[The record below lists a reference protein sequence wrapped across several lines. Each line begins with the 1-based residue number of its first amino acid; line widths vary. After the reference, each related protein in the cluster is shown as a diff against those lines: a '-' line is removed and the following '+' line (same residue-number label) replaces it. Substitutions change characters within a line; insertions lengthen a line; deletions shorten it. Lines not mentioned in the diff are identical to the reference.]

1 MDLSTVRHTVFNIT
15 THAKDGSY
23 IFCTKE
29 AAEPWEVDDISP
41 SSGRLSLDVVGVV
54 KSALIPP
61 QPLEEEDKNL
71 IDFGEDEEEDPEIG
85 NEELDVMIQ
94 KEMQDDKDQMV
105 AVQGVAE
112 LVSQGR
118 LMSLTKGRKEGPL
131 TDWDGSEE
139 SMDGIGVPLIRA
151 TEYIQALEGITFE
164 ESNDM
169 SALDVCDRLL
179 WGFDIDDHPT
189 SELSTSLDSE
199 GHPESC
205 QDDPGSLSHVKE
217 APGPSE
223 NKASYDQDDPH
234 FVPHLEE
241 LPSYFSAPCETL
253 LPQDAVLQLGAE
265 PSPITAPPSPGS
277 QIQSSTPEVTSIEN
291 KARYL
296 PMSQITCSSRPGDES
311 IPSTP
316 PRSRTLRP
324 RHGPSKASKTI
335 MHTSDDES
343 EEDGSDFEIPE
354 GDDED
359 EDEDEDVITLSPTTR
374 ILPPKSPQRKKYRQ
388 TITSEPTGLIA
399 TPLLSS
405 YNLAYNVQYKLLVC
419 LICKLGVCLDGLHYH
434 LVGQTQMEDNEW
446 IPGNQK
452 YRKFRLDRHNYN
464 LGMSKPKFIREVNK
478 QLTQAL
484 GRAPDILTTYN
495 SMNDASPSAWQ
506 ELVKPHEHQKGPV
519 EGLKVFEHGLVCTL
533 PPCSNSPYAYC
544 CLSEGTMAKHCGGVH
559 QGGPKVK
566 PGTKR
571 WKKAP
576 VQTFFSGPGLWA
588 FFPVPHS
595 NLQSLFPPLN
605 PIVPSSTSDPSRE
618 DLLNLIEQEEAD
630 FAVEEEE
637 MDGGALELVPPA
649 FAEMKMVEL
658 WELIA
663 MEEARRVLSI
673 RPVGRRAATGLT
685 NKLTAAVSATFLSI
699 CSSVQRAHPGLLC
712 LIGRGA
718 ALYGSPAGGRPFSI
732 PQRQHTLNS
741 YLLFEVQLLRHMLYN
756 LRDPIKRKD
765 GKNVFQLDNAQR
777 EALRDLDGS
786 LRDSKASLM
795 EVGACIQTA
804 LHALYFPTNP
814 ERAAFDV
821 FEDPFSTY
829 LSLTSLTPEGNP
841 VPLALIPPYLSKAQF
856 SQSNHVRS
864 LRNLLPPPTSMAP
877 SSPSSPHPHPHWN
890 LRARTSKSS
899 TKGSGAYSDVE
910 MADGSADSDAGSDF
924 NPNENNGTDEGEE
937 MEVDQPEEKSG
948 NATNSNLGNRAVE
961 NMASERPGW
970 FGRGLSWVK
979 TYLTPGNISPYS
991 ILRNNMHISSVHQR
1005 RARKRPNM
1013 QWVDDHLLL
1022 VDQNRFSLP
1031 DFFGFVD
1038 YQLELLET
1046 FIRDE
1051 VLQCHTL
1058 ADLGI
1063 DCNFSE
1069 LKDTGDV
1076 DTRGYGC
1083 LLPQDGISNPD
1094 SKTFML
1100 KLVEQKN
1107 LVSPSGSGRGG
1118 LVWDSE
1124 KGWPWT
1130 GRIREATVRLYA
1142 LAHILQGSPGRSTEE
1157 NLMQISNTRAGR
1169 RHLFAES
1176 EMGTLAIFSDYWKG
1190 AKAQGRFKEILRVL
1204 PYRISR
1210 LLFILI
1216 RIVRPVERLFIVKS
1230 KLPAERRQINSVYRS
1245 KLWAAG
1251 GLEID
1256 ARILGDAV
1264 SAFFKRL
1271 DRKGAKP
1278 FEWISGLRPYRHL
1291 TVAIQRRRLP
1301 GGARYTE
1308 DVEKEGADIGDLQAG
1323 RSKGMSIQN
1332 YAVLKSFIPADSGV
1346 VSHYR
1351 AYSMR
1356 WHQLF
1361 EQSTVFDPTK
1371 KYIV

>member
-23 IFCTKE
+23 IFCTKDGTD
-29 AAEPWEVDDISP
+29 PWEVCVLVDCI
-41 SSGRLSLDVVGVV
+41 
-54 KSALIPP
+54 LIERTLTPV
-61 QPLEEEDKNL
+61 PLEEEDRNL
-71 IDFGEDEEEDPEIG
+71 IDFGEDDEEDPEIG
-85 NEELDVMIQ
+85 NEELDVMIR
-94 KEMQDDKDQMV
+94 KEMRDDEDQM
-105 AVQGVAE
+105 AAIQGVAE

-118 LMSLTKGRKEGPL
+118 LMSLTKGSKEGPL
-131 TDWDGSEE
+131 TEWDGSEE

-169 SALDVCDRLL
+169 SVLDVCDRLL
-179 WGFDIDDHPT
+179 WGFDIDDGPAL
-189 SELSTSLDSE
+189 ELSVSLDSE
-199 GHPESC
+199 GHPES
-205 QDDPGSLSHVKE
+205 
-217 APGPSE
+217 
-223 NKASYDQDDPH
+223 
-234 FVPHLEE
+234 
-241 LPSYFSAPCETL
+241 
-253 LPQDAVLQLGAE
+253 
-265 PSPITAPPSPGS
+265 
-277 QIQSSTPEVTSIEN
+277 
-291 KARYL
+291 R
-296 PMSQITCSSRPGDES
+296 
-311 IPSTP
+311 
-316 PRSRTLRP
+316 
-324 RHGPSKASKTI
+324 
-335 MHTSDDES
+335 DDENQA
-343 EEDGSDFEIPE
+343 DGSDFEIPE
-354 GDDED
+354 DED
-359 EDEDEDVITLSPTTR
+359 EGEDEDAITLSPTTR

-388 TITSEPTGLIA
+388 TITSEPTGLIT

-405 YNLAYNVQYKLLVC
+405 YNLTYNVQYKLLVC

-434 LVGQTQMEDNEW
+434 LVGKTQMEDKEW
-446 IPGNQK
+446 MPGDQK
-452 YRKFRLDRHNYN
+452 YQPIKLDRHNYN
-464 LGMSKPKFIREVNK
+464 LGMSKVKFIREVNK

-484 GRAPDILTTYN
+484 GRAPDILATYN
-495 SMNDASPSAWQ
+495 SMKDGSPNAWK
-506 ELVKPHEHQKGPV
+506 ELVKPHEHQKGRV

-544 CLSEGTMAKHCGGVH
+544 SLSEATMLKHCGGAKGSVH
-559 QGGPKVK
+559 SGGPQVK
-566 PGTKR
+566 KGTER
-571 WKKAP
+571 WKMAP
-576 VQTFFSGPGLWA
+576 VQSFFSGPGLWA
-588 FFPVPHS
+588 FFPVPRP
-595 NLQSLFPPLN
+595 NLQLLFPPLN
-605 PIVPSSTSDPSRE
+605 PIVASSTSDPSQE

-637 MDGGALELVPPA
+637 MDSGALELVPPA
-649 FAEMKMVEL
+649 FVEMKMVEL
-658 WELIA
+658 WELIS
-663 MEEARRVLSI
+663 MEEARKVLSI
-673 RPVGRRAATGLT
+673 RPVGRKSATGLT

-732 PQRQHTLNS
+732 PQKQHTLNS
-741 YLLFEVQLLRHMLYN
+741 YLLFEVQLLRHMLYSLHN
-756 LRDPIKRKD
+756 PIKRKD
-765 GKNVFQLDNAQR
+765 GKDVFQFDNAQR
-777 EALRDLDGS
+777 EALRNLNES
-786 LRDSKASLM
+786 LRDSKASLT
-795 EVGACIQTA
+795 EVGACVHTT

-829 LSLTSLTPEGNP
+829 LSLTSLKPEGNP
-841 VPLALIPPYLSKAQF
+841 VPLALLPPYLSKAQF
-856 SQSNHVRS
+856 SVR
-864 LRNLLPPPTSMAP
+864 LRAYHHLHEDFQQYSAQQNAETPESAAEPPCMVPLKPPSTPTSTSP
-877 SSPSSPHPHPHWN
+877 SSPSSPHPRPHWN
-890 LRARTSKSS
+890 LRARTSKA
-899 TKGSGAYSDVE
+899 SGPHSDIE
-910 MADGSADSDAGSDF
+910 MADGSADSDADSDF
-924 NPNENNGTDEGEE
+924 NPNENDGTGKGEK

-948 NATNSNLGNRAVE
+948 NATNSGNRMVV
-961 NMASERPGW
+961 NMASERPRW
-970 FGRGLSWVK
+970 FRRALSWVK

-1013 QWVDDHLLL
+1013 QWVDDNLLL

-1038 YQLELLET
+1038 YQLESLEM

-1051 VLQCHTL
+1051 VLQHHTL

-1063 DCNFSE
+1063 ECDFSE
-1069 LKDTGDV
+1069 LKDAGDV
-1076 DTRGYGC
+1076 DTPGYSC
-1083 LLPQDGISNPD
+1083 LLPKDGLSNPD
-1094 SKTFML
+1094 SKRFML
-1100 KLVEQKN
+1100 KLVQQKN
-1107 LVSPSGSGRGG
+1107 LVSPDRSGGG
-1118 LVWDSE
+1118 NLVWDSE

-1142 LAHILQGSPGRSTEE
+1142 LTHILQGSPGRSTEE
-1157 NLMQISNTRAGR
+1157 NLMQIANTMAGR
-1169 RHLFAES
+1169 RHLFAEN
-1176 EMGTLAIFSDYWKG
+1176 EIGTLAIFSDYWKG

-1230 KLPAERRQINSVYRS
+1230 KLATERGQIDGIYRS
-1245 KLWAAG
+1245 KLWSSG

-1256 ARILGDAV
+1256 ARVLGDAV

-1271 DRKGAKP
+1271 DRNEKKP
-1278 FEWISGLRPYRHL
+1278 FGWISGLRPYRHL
-1291 TVAIQRRRLP
+1291 TVAIQRRRLS
-1301 GGARYTE
+1301 GGGRYTK
-1308 DVEKEGADIGDLQAG
+1308 DAEKEGVDVGDLQAG
-1323 RSKGMSIQN
+1323 RSTGMSIQN

-1346 VSHYR
+1346 ISHYR